1 MMMSVTSSVY
11 IYTDRE
17 MGLCFQGVSSMMMMM
32 MMMTGARVDLCN
44 KSNLLRERKMTDKMN
59 VQKQK

>member
-1 MMMSVTSSVY
+1 
-11 IYTDRE
+11 
-17 MGLCFQGVSSMMMMM
+17 MGLCFQGVSSMMMM

>member
-1 MMMSVTSSVY
+1 
-11 IYTDRE
+11 
-17 MGLCFQGVSSMMMMM
+17 MMMMMVM

-44 KSNLLRERKMTDKMN
+44 KSALLRERKTTDKMN

>member
-1 MMMSVTSSVY
+1 
-11 IYTDRE
+11 
-17 MGLCFQGVSSMMMMM
+17 MMMMVM

-44 KSNLLRERKMTDKMN
+44 KSALLRERKMTDKMN

>member
-1 MMMSVTSSVY
+1 MMMSVTSCVCVY
-11 IYTDRE
+11 VYQEERE
-17 MGLCFQGVSSMMMMM
+17 NLFFPGVSSMMM

-44 KSNLLRERKMTDKMN
+44 KSALLRERKTTDKMN